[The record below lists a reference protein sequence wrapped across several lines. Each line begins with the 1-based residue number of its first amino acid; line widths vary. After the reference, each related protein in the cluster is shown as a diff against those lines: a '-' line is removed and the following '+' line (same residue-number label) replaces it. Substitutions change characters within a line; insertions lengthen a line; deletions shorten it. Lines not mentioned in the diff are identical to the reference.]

1 MFGMVP
7 FRRNNNNVAKRGDYF
22 EDFFNNFFSDDFF
35 APAMLNNNS
44 FKVDVKE
51 DDNQYLVEADLP
63 GMKKENINLEYEN
76 NYLTISA
83 KKEDVLEDKR
93 DNYVRRERSYGE
105 FRRSFY
111 VDNVDESKVDAS
123 FTDGV
128 LKIALPKKEKGK
140 ENRRQ
145 IDIH

>member
-7 FRRNNNNVAKRGDYF
+7 FRRNNNSVAKRGDYF

-35 APAMLNNNS
+35 APAMFNNKS

-105 FRRSFY
+105 FKRSFY

-128 LKIALPKKEKGK
+128 LKISLPKKEKGK
-140 ENRRQ
+140 ESKSQ

>member
-7 FRRNNNNVAKRGDYF
+7 FRRNNNSVAKRGDYF

-35 APAMLNNNS
+35 APAVFNNNS

-63 GMKKENINLEYEN
+63 GMKKENIALEYEN

-83 KKEDVLEDKR
+83 KREDVLEDKR
-93 DNYVRRERSYGE
+93 DNYVRRERNYGE

-111 VDNVDESKVDAS
+111 VDNVDENNVNAS
-123 FTDGV
+123 FADGV
-128 LKIALPKKEKGK
+128 LKITLPKKEKGK
-140 ENRRQ
+140 ESRKQ